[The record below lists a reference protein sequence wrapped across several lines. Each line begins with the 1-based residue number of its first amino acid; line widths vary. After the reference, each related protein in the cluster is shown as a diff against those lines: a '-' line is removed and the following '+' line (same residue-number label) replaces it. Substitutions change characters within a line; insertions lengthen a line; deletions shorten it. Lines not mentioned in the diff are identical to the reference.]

1 MRYDFDIIVI
11 GLGPAGMA
19 VSVMGAEMGLK
30 VCAIEKKKIGGE
42 CMNVG
47 CIPSKGLLQSA
58 RVRHLFSRAR
68 DYGLEP
74 VAQPKVLDSQALI
87 RGHVRHINENKTLGM
102 FSKVKLV
109 LGEGAAVFVDPHT
122 VTVGERRFTAKR
134 IFICVGTRPALPPV
148 PGLDSVGA
156 LTNENVFDLD
166 EVPPSLAV
174 LGGGAIGVELA
185 QAFSRLGSEVTL
197 VHMGERLLPDADAA
211 AGEFA
216 GGVFRD
222 EKIKVFNGRRL
233 AKTEKTPEGVLL
245 VTDRGEEI
253 RASRLL
259 IGAGRRQ
266 DLAALRLENAG
277 VLYDGRG
284 VKVDEFLRTSAGHIF
299 APGDCNGHFPL
310 THAAMHQGM
319 LAIMNCLLPWPF
331 KRKFRSYPVPWTVF
345 CDPNI
350 SAVGLCETELKEKG
364 LSYEVVESRYGDY
377 GAAIVEGL
385 GRGFVRV
392 YTTKS
397 GRILGAVVAG
407 EGSAEMIN
415 EWALAMQKGLRL
427 HDVMLTM
434 HSFPSMS
441 FLNKRVAE
449 MWMMNRIKPGWVKK
463 IARALF

>member
-1 MRYDFDIIVI
+1 VKYDFDIIVI

-19 VSVMGAEMGLK
+19 VSVMGAEMGLR
-30 VCAIEKKKIGGE
+30 VCAIEKNKIGGE

-74 VAQPKVLDSQALI
+74 SAAPRVLDAQALI
-87 RGHVRHINENKTLGM
+87 RGHVRYINENKTKGM
-102 FSKVKLV
+102 FSKVTLV
-109 LGEGAAVFVDPHT
+109 LGEGEASFVDPHT
-122 VTVGERRFTAKR
+122 VAVGDRRFTAKR
-134 IFICVGTRPALPPV
+134 IFVCVGTRPALPPV
-148 PGLDSVGA
+148 PGLDTVGA
-156 LTNENVFDLD
+156 LTNENIFDLD
-166 EVPPSLAV
+166 EIPPSLAV

-185 QAFSRLGSEVTL
+185 QAFARLGSQVTL
-197 VHMGERLLPDADAA
+197 VHMDARLLPHGDAA

-216 GGVFRD
+216 EAVFRD
-222 EKIKVFNGRRL
+222 ENIKVLNGRTL
-233 AKTEKTPEGVLL
+233 KKAEKTADGVLL

-259 IGAGRRQ
+259 VGAGRRQ
-266 DLAALRLENAG
+266 DLSALKLENAG
-277 VLYDGRG
+277 VAYDGRG
-284 VKVDEFLRTSAGHIF
+284 VKVDDHLRTSAVHIY

-331 KRKFRSYPVPWTVF
+331 KRKFKSYPVPWTVF

-364 LSYEVVESRYGDY
+364 VAYETVESRYGDY
-377 GAAIVEGL
+377 GAAIAEGL

-392 YTTKS
+392 YTTKT
-397 GRILGAVVAG
+397 GKILGAVVAG

-415 EWALAMQKGLRL
+415 EWTLAMQKGLRL

-441 FLNKRVAE
+441 FLNKRVSE
-449 MWMMNRIKPGWVKK
+449 IWMMNRMKPSWVKR
-463 IARALF
+463 AVRALF

>member
-1 MRYDFDIIVI
+1 MKYDFDIIVI

-19 VSVMGAEMGLK
+19 VSVMGAEMGLR
-30 VCAIEKKKIGGE
+30 VCAIEKNKIGGE

-68 DYGLEP
+68 EYGLEP
-74 VAQPKVLDSQALI
+74 SDAPRVLDAQALV
-87 RGHVRHINENKTLGM
+87 RGHVKYINENKTRGM
-102 FSKVKLV
+102 FSKVTVV
-109 LGEGAAVFVDPHT
+109 LGEGAASFADPHT
-122 VTVGERRFTAKR
+122 VAVGERRFTAKR
-134 IFICVGTRPALPPV
+134 IFVCVGTRPALPPV

-156 LTNENVFDLD
+156 LTNENIFDLD
-166 EVPPSLAV
+166 EIPPSLAV
-174 LGGGAIGVELA
+174 LGGGAIGVEMA
-185 QAFSRLGSEVTL
+185 QAFARLGSSVTL
-197 VHMGERLLPDADAA
+197 VHMDGRLLPHGDAA
-211 AGEFA
+211 VGEFA
-216 GGVFRD
+216 EAVFRD
-222 EKIKVFNGRRL
+222 ENIKVLNGRTLRK
-233 AKTEKTPEGVLL
+233 AEKTADGVLL

-259 IGAGRRQ
+259 VGAGRRQ
-266 DLAALRLENAG
+266 DLSALKLGNAG
-277 VLYDGRG
+277 VAYDKRG
-284 VKVDEFLRTSAGHIF
+284 VKVDEYLRTSASHIY

-345 CDPNI
+345 CDPNV

-364 LSYEVVESRYGDY
+364 VAYETVESRYGDY
-377 GAAIVEGL
+377 GAAIAEGL

-392 YTTKS
+392 YAGKTGK
-397 GRILGAVVAG
+397 ILGAVVAG

-415 EWALAMQKGLRL
+415 EWTLAMQKGLRL

-441 FLNKRVAE
+441 FLNKRASE
-449 MWMMNRIKPGWVKK
+449 TWMMNRMKPSWVKR
-463 IARALF
+463 AVRALF